1 MMAASN
7 KIGTLQ
13 IGLPL
18 RGKLQLLRSFAP
30 HKKKEDDPFYG
41 VTLSHNINI
50 SLSAY
55 FSDDLQ

>member
-1 MMAASN
+1 MMAANN
-7 KIGTLQ
+7 KIGTPQ
-13 IGLPL
+13 SSLPL
-18 RGKLQLLRSFAP
+18 RGKLLPLRSFAP
-30 HKKKEDDPFYG
+30 HKKEDDPFYG